1 MRKGVIPQAVKLVTE
16 GIIEEKSGF
25 ALISSD
31 GTSARAQDEFVV
43 EVTMLSEEE
52 NKQPEVTRPSV
63 PTDSVFSSTMVP
75 GGKT

>member
-1 MRKGVIPQAVKLVTE
+1 MTE

-63 PTDSVFSSTMVP
+63 PTDSVF
-75 GGKT
+75 